1 MDAARL
7 AVPVGRC
14 RERRMIRRI
23 SPLHSITKHMAARR
37 DLGRDWRRWN
47 IAERI
52 AAVLLGVLA
61 AIGVPALLAGAHL
74 S

>member
-7 AVPVGRC
+7 AVPV
-14 RERRMIRRI
+14 RRRRKRRVIRPI
-23 SPLHSITKHMAARR
+23 SPLHPIIKHMAARR
-37 DLGRDWRRWN
+37 DLSRDWRRWN
-47 IAERI
+47 IAEWI

-61 AIGVPALLAGAHL
+61 AIGVPALLARAHL